1 MLLVRTG
8 GIFGVIVSLIV
19 AGIFLFVVRPAIND
33 TTDRA
38 FDTADRI
45 IDNTNQQIEDTQRQ
59 VHEATG
65 DLGIEG
71 DYLAAENF
79 SAIVGDL
86 KAELGADAEILDFTA
101 NPMGGNVK
109 YRTGDRAAG
118 FQFGTGFDGLQP
130 VKVTLVGSGKLAD
143 NVFPIAEAARRRR
156 RQAHRR
162 RREAGRRGLRDPEH
176 DARHDP
182 GHRRDQVDGHRRGRR
197 PPAGLPGRRRRVGPQ
212 EDLLDRQGIA
222 PRMGIPTRRPA
233 TNGRAARHR

>member
-45 IDNTNQQIEDTQRQ
+45 IDTTNQQIDDTQRQ
-59 VHEATG
+59 VREATG

-71 DYLAAENF
+71 DYLAAQNF
-79 SAIVGDL
+79 SAVVGDL

-118 FQFGTGFDGLQP
+118 FQFGTGYDGLQP

-143 NVFPIAEAARRRR
+143 NVFPIAK
-156 RQAHRR
+156 
-162 RREAGRRGLRDPEH
+162 LRD
-176 DARHDP
+176 DAAAKLTAAVEQKAGAGFDIQSMTLGMTP
-182 GHRRDQVDGHRRGRR
+182 VTGEIKWTVTGEGDGRQHVFQ
-197 PPAGLPGRRRRVGPQ
+197 AAADASGL
-212 EDLLDRQGIA
+212 EKIS
-222 PRMGIPTRRPA
+222 
-233 TNGRAARHR
+233 

>member
-59 VHEATG
+59 VARRPAT
-65 DLGIEG
+65 
-71 DYLAAENF
+71 
-79 SAIVGDL
+79 SASTATTSPPRTSPPSSSSL

-143 NVFPIAEAARRRR
+143 NVFPIAK
-156 RQAHRR
+156 
-162 RREAGRRGLRDPEH
+162 LRD
-176 DARHDP
+176 DAAAKLTAAVEKQAGAGFDIQSMTLGMTPVTGAIKWTVTGEGDGRQ
-182 GHRRDQVDGHRRGRR
+182 QVFQADADGS
-197 PPAGLPGRRRRVGPQ
+197 GLKK
-212 EDLLDRQGIA
+212 IS
-222 PRMGIPTRRPA
+222 
-233 TNGRAARHR
+233 

>member
-45 IDNTNQQIEDTQRQ
+45 IENTDQQIQETQRQ
-59 VHEATG
+59 VAQASG
-65 DLGIEG
+65 DLDIDG

-79 SAIVGDL
+79 ASVVASVKSEVGGG
-86 KAELGADAEILDFTA
+86 ELLDFTV

-118 FQFGTGFDGLQP
+118 FQFGAGFDGLEP
-130 VKVTLVGSGKLAD
+130 VKVTLVGTGKLED
-143 NVFPIAEAARRRR
+143 NVFPIAKLQDDAAAKLTAAVETKAGAGFEIQSMTLSMSPVTGAIQWIVSGEGDG
-156 RQAHRR
+156 RQQVFQA
-162 RREAGRRGLRDPEH
+162 AADASGL
-176 DARHDP
+176 
-182 GHRRDQVDGHRRGRR
+182 QK
-197 PPAGLPGRRRRVGPQ
+197 
-212 EDLLDRQGIA
+212 IS
-222 PRMGIPTRRPA
+222 
-233 TNGRAARHR
+233 

>member
-45 IDNTNQQIEDTQRQ
+45 IENTDQQIQETQRQ
-59 VHEATG
+59 VAQASG
-65 DLGIEG
+65 DLDIDG

-79 SAIVGDL
+79 ASVVASV
-86 KAELGADAEILDFTA
+86 KAEVGAGAELLDFTA

-118 FQFGTGFDGLQP
+118 FQFGAGFDGLEP
-130 VKVTLVGSGKLAD
+130 VKVTLVGTGKLED
-143 NVFPIAEAARRRR
+143 NVFPIAKLQDDAAAKLTAAVEKKAGAGFEIQSMTLSMSPVTGAIQWIVSGEGDG
-156 RQAHRR
+156 RQQVFSAK
-162 RREAGRRGLRDPEH
+162 ADATGLE
-176 DARHDP
+176 
-182 GHRRDQVDGHRRGRR
+182 Q
-197 PPAGLPGRRRRVGPQ
+197 
-212 EDLLDRQGIA
+212 IS
-222 PRMGIPTRRPA
+222 
-233 TNGRAARHR
+233 

>member
-45 IDNTNQQIEDTQRQ
+45 IENTDRQIQDTQRQ
-59 VHEATG
+59 VAQATG
-65 DLGIEG
+65 DLDIDG

-79 SAIVGDL
+79 ASVVASV
-86 KAELGADAEILDFTA
+86 KAEVGRGAELLDFTA

-118 FQFGTGFDGLQP
+118 FQFGTGFDGLEP
-130 VKVTLVGSGKLAD
+130 VKVTLVGTGKLAD
-143 NVFPIAEAARRRR
+143 NVFPIAKLQDDAAAKLTAAVEKKAGAGFEIQSMTLGMTPVTGAIKWTVTGEGDG
-156 RQAHRR
+156 RQQVFQA
-162 RREAGRRGLRDPEH
+162 D
-176 DARHDP
+176 
-182 GHRRDQVDGHRRGRR
+182 VDGS
-197 PPAGLPGRRRRVGPQ
+197 GLKK
-212 EDLLDRQGIA
+212 IA
-222 PRMGIPTRRPA
+222 
-233 TNGRAARHR
+233 